1 MADPV
6 HLKINDTLPTGTPQP
21 VGPAM
26 FSALQGSGG
35 KLAHKSEPVS
45 GITGRLPLASRKAQ
59 YLAAMTGL
67 TIEDDA
73 THPFCKQHAGLHLWI
88 SGTQTFYVQ
97 TQQYCT
103 RSTISAA
110 YYRIT
115 AIVDS
120 SGKSYL
126 LPNGSIL
133 PITVPTGT
141 QLTVTVTGITS
152 TFSFTDYNYQTT
164 VVPFWEFAAP
174 SLTTTITL
182 VPNNNGNLYIVPGPP
197 ITGMNTAV
205 GLGGVTGYSSYAQTY
220 SAVKDV
226 VSTAVTMV
234 AVSYQSQTGIGGSGS
249 ANSILLHVANPT
261 TTQSATIDF
270 FSAYYGNI
278 AQETIETKAVPFTIS
293 VCGVAEASGPVT
305 SLNFTDPGTV
315 TPGPAYNGR
324 VTDFF

>member
-1 MADPV
+1 MDDPV
-6 HLKINDTLPTGTPQP
+6 HLKIGDTLPTTTPQP
-21 VGPAM
+21 VGPVL
-26 FSALQGSGG
+26 FSALQASGG
-35 KLAHKSEPVS
+35 KLTHRPLPVA
-45 GITGRLPLASRKAQ
+45 GISGRLPLASRKAEFI
-59 YLAAMTGL
+59 AAMTGL
-67 TIEDDA
+67 TVEDDA
-73 THPFCKQHAGLHLWI
+73 KHPFAKQHTALHMWI
-88 SGTQTFYVQ
+88 SSTQTFHVQ
-97 TQQYCT
+97 AQQYCKT
-103 RSTISAA
+103 STISAA

-115 AIVDS
+115 VIVDS
-120 SGKSYL
+120 SGKSYVQ
-126 LPNGSIL
+126 PNGAIL
-133 PITVPTGT
+133 PITAPTGT

-164 VVPFWEFAAP
+164 VVPFWEFAVA
-174 SLTTTITL
+174 SLTTTIIL

-220 SAVKDV
+220 IAVKDV

-249 ANSILLHVANPT
+249 GNAILLHVADPT
-261 TTQSATIDF
+261 TTQAATIDF

-293 VCGVAEASGPVT
+293 ICGVAEASGPVT
-305 SLNFTDPGTV
+305 TLNFADPGTV